1 MHIGVHRNL
10 QYLSFLCCLGL
21 IGCAT
26 LDPCYYYTGK
36 DDDKAIRICS
46 NWINYLNEQSWYFF
60 KKKHDLAVSYNNR
73 GAAYVNKD
81 LIDLALKDLNMA
93 TELQPD
99 MALPYFNRGSA
110 YFKLK
115 KYDLAITEYDKAIK
129 FDSKFADQSQYR
141 TFSRND
147 IARALLIE
155 LVKCDTPLHL
165 AIIIGAINNV
175 YNSPTIEQ
183 WKEGIKSLLLSLQ
196 EQYYAE
202 ILKNDP
208 KFSLIAREKVEKVL
222 AEQKFQNLGL
232 TSTRVEFGQLIGA
245 THLLVIDLSR
255 YSSDKSTKKFEDVVT
270 YTLIEVNTGRTIA
283 SQVIRTSS
291 V

>member
-1 MHIGVHRNL
+1 MGVYRNL

-21 IGCAT
+21 IGCAA
-26 LDPCYYYTGK
+26 LDPCYYYTGRN
-36 DDDKAIRICS
+36 DDKAIEICS
-46 NWINYLNEQSWYFF
+46 NWIYYLNEQSWYFF

-73 GAAYVNKD
+73 GVAYVNKD
-81 LIDLALKDLNMA
+81 LIDLGLEDLNMA

-115 KYDLAITEYDKAIK
+115 KYDLAIAEYDKAIK
-129 FDSKFADQSQYR
+129 FDSKFADQSKYR

-147 IARALLIE
+147 IARALMIE
-155 LVKCDTPLHL
+155 LVKCDSRLHL

-175 YNSPTIEQ
+175 YSSSNIEQ
-183 WKEGIKSLLLSLQ
+183 WKEGTKSILLSAQ

-202 ILKNDP
+202 ILKHDP
-208 KFSLIAREKVEKVL
+208 KFRLITREKVESVL
-222 AEQKFQNLGL
+222 AELKFQNLGL

-245 THLLVIDLSR
+245 THLLVIDISR
-255 YSSDKSTKKFEDVVT
+255 YSSDTSTKKFEDVVT
-270 YTLIEVNTGRTIA
+270 YTLINIKSGRTIA
-283 SQVIRTSS
+283 SQTIRTLG